1 MYGGG
6 VDWSPP
12 SLRPDAWVHPG
23 VSEGLCGARAWSAP
37 RRLLPW
43 CEGPSTFPSTSG
55 RGTPQATS
63 SQSLRLRSFPGDR
76 AAPPM
81 AEKGPCPGLDAS
93 LRSEDLLSDMEPLPL
108 SAPATPAQPFGSEVT
123 AQLYTS
129 LRRSRQAELDA
140 CSQLQP
146 PDLDALAE
154 ELNRTLSV
162 GVEASARR
170 KGGESRH
177 VAEMETVRS
186 HLRTMLQDSRELPSA
201 GGALGL
207 GLAEQ
212 KDDDSFE
219 SDSTTALLAARPLQE
234 LSPPGSVCGLEELFP
249 RYASLRLGTPPEP
262 APATEPQLL
271 KEALAKE
278 RARRKHCER
287 HVQGLQSRALELQQQ
302 LAAAIS
308 ADMKKDS
315 MIEQLDKTLAKVVEG
330 WNRQE
335 AERTE
340 LLRGLQ
346 AEKEAVQRA
355 LSEQQETASQLEVR
369 LEQALEALSREQQAA
384 SQQREEAALLQEEK
398 AGLLRSLEA
407 ERQRGGG
414 LQVEREHGQRQLE
427 ALRATLEE
435 QQASWAQRECQLE
448 QRCQALQDESARQLE
463 REKAA
468 VQREA
473 QRAADAQQVLASV
486 QADAQRLESELEAA
500 RSERDGLQ
508 MEISLVKA
516 RCEAQKAKLEA
527 ELKVALEQQVTERL
541 ARVHED
547 SLRQTGAM
555 REQHRKQLLDLSGH
569 HEREL
574 GSQLAQ
580 FRAEL
585 AEREERQRRLVEDYE
600 LRLARQEE
608 LARELQAGKWRLEAQ
623 RADMVARLQAMMQSH
638 WNEALRVL
646 TGDSSSQSPAKGP
659 RQPSVSDATSRSE
672 PERLGQPPSLAPPG
686 KPESWQED
694 PCSGAGDG
702 DGGGWAF
709 VQAVPLQPVTQRSS
723 LPVARG
729 PERFLPLAPSGC
741 VSVELAQLLNQ
752 SLRSQRGFQ
761 PLEPQLDDSASPG
774 LSSHPPH
781 LAEHPYP
788 EDEGGPSDGET
799 PPNSSLESGGQVPPS
814 QLHPEL
820 QYYMALLLEQMP
832 SDPPRQEGPG
842 GEGQAQPHTHP
853 GLAREDPPSLWE
865 TLRPHGPQRATP
877 TAAVQKTKVPLAKAS
892 YGQRNLD
899 PPSPPQCPAGGEGG
913 VLSPRQMAEVS
924 RLLRLYQAKGRVA
937 PSSEELFTYLRSG
950 DSSGPDVKGD
960 GGHVKPAARRNLD
973 PRLPEAGR
981 REVGPPRRPAG
992 ARPGPEKTHG
1002 AAKGGR
1008 KAAQL
1013 GARTG
1018 KGGGVWR

>member
-1 MYGGG
+1 
-6 VDWSPP
+6 
-12 SLRPDAWVHPG
+12 
-23 VSEGLCGARAWSAP
+23 
-37 RRLLPW
+37 
-43 CEGPSTFPSTSG
+43 
-55 RGTPQATS
+55 
-63 SQSLRLRSFPGDR
+63 
-76 AAPPM
+76 M

-123 AQLYTS
+123 AQLYAS

-186 HLRTMLQDSRELPSA
+186 RLRTMLQDSRELPSERR
-201 GGALGL
+201 GDG
-207 GLAEQ
+207 
-212 KDDDSFE
+212 SVE

-262 APATEPQLL
+262 APSTEPQLL

-355 LSEQQETASQLEVR
+355 LSEQQELEVR
-369 LEQALEALSREQQAA
+369 LEQAQEALSQEQQAA
-384 SQQREEAALLQEEK
+384 SQQREEAQEEK

-407 ERQRGGG
+407 ERQRGRG

-427 ALRATLEE
+427 VLRATLEE
-435 QQASWAQRECQLE
+435 QQAGWAQRERQLE
-448 QRCQALQDESARQLE
+448 QRCQALQDESAGQLE

-468 VQREA
+468 VQWEA

-486 QADAQRLESELEAA
+486 QANAQRLESELEAA

-547 SLRQTGAM
+547 SLRQT
-555 REQHRKQLLDLSGH
+555 
-569 HEREL
+569 
-574 GSQLAQ
+574 
-580 FRAEL
+580 
-585 AEREERQRRLVEDYE
+585 
-600 LRLARQEE
+600 
-608 LARELQAGKWRLEAQ
+608 
-623 RADMVARLQAMMQSH
+623 
-638 WNEALRVL
+638 
-646 TGDSSSQSPAKGP
+646 
-659 RQPSVSDATSRSE
+659 
-672 PERLGQPPSLAPPG
+672 
-686 KPESWQED
+686 
-694 PCSGAGDG
+694 
-702 DGGGWAF
+702 
-709 VQAVPLQPVTQRSS
+709 
-723 LPVARG
+723 
-729 PERFLPLAPSGC
+729 
-741 VSVELAQLLNQ
+741 AQL
-752 SLRSQRGFQ
+752 
-761 PLEPQLDDSASPG
+761 
-774 LSSHPPH
+774 
-781 LAEHPYP
+781 
-788 EDEGGPSDGET
+788 
-799 PPNSSLESGGQVPPS
+799 
-814 QLHPEL
+814 
-820 QYYMALLLEQMP
+820 
-832 SDPPRQEGPG
+832 
-842 GEGQAQPHTHP
+842 
-853 GLAREDPPSLWE
+853 
-865 TLRPHGPQRATP
+865 
-877 TAAVQKTKVPLAKAS
+877 
-892 YGQRNLD
+892 
-899 PPSPPQCPAGGEGG
+899 PAGGAG
-913 VLSPRQMAEVS
+913 PRALPAPGAQRV
-924 RLLRLYQAKGRVA
+924 RLR
-937 PSSEELFTYLRSG
+937 
-950 DSSGPDVKGD
+950 
-960 GGHVKPAARRNLD
+960 
-973 PRLPEAGR
+973 
-981 REVGPPRRPAG
+981 
-992 ARPGPEKTHG
+992 
-1002 AAKGGR
+1002 
-1008 KAAQL
+1008 
-1013 GARTG
+1013 
-1018 KGGGVWR
+1018 

>member
-1 MYGGG
+1 
-6 VDWSPP
+6 
-12 SLRPDAWVHPG
+12 
-23 VSEGLCGARAWSAP
+23 
-37 RRLLPW
+37 
-43 CEGPSTFPSTSG
+43 
-55 RGTPQATS
+55 
-63 SQSLRLRSFPGDR
+63 
-76 AAPPM
+76 M

-123 AQLYTS
+123 AQLYAS
-129 LRRSRQAELDA
+129 LHRSRQAELDA

-146 PDLDALAE
+146 PDLEALAE
-154 ELNRTLSV
+154 ELSRTLSA

-170 KGGESRH
+170 KQGGESRH

-186 HLRTMLQDSRELPSA
+186 RLRTMLQDSRELPPA

-207 GLAEQ
+207 GTVER
-212 KDDDSFE
+212 KDDDDSFE

-234 LSPPGSVCGLEELFP
+234 LSPPGSACGLEELFP
-249 RYASLRLGTPPEP
+249 RYASLRLGTPREP
-262 APATEPQLL
+262 VPATEPLLL

-287 HVQGLQSRALELQQQ
+287 HVQGLQSRALDLQQQ

-346 AEKEAVQRA
+346 AEKEAAQRA
-355 LSEQQETASQLEVR
+355 LSEQRERVSQLEAR
-369 LEQALEALSREQQAA
+369 LEQALEDLSREQQAA
-384 SQQREEAALLQEEK
+384 SQQREEAAALEEEK

-407 ERQRGGG
+407 EHQRGRG
-414 LQVEREHGQRQLE
+414 LQAEREQGQHQLE
-427 ALRATLEE
+427 ALRAMLEE
-435 QQASWAQRECQLE
+435 QQAGWAQRERQLE
-448 QRCQALQDESARQLE
+448 QRCQALRDESAGQLE

-473 QRAADAQQVLASV
+473 QRAADAQQVLASA
-486 QADAQRLESELEAA
+486 QADSQRLESELEAV

-555 REQHRKQLLDLSGH
+555 REQHRKQLLELSGH

-608 LARELQAGKWRLEAQ
+608 AARELQAGKWRLEAQ

-646 TGDSSSQSPAKGP
+646 TGDPSSQSPAKGP
-659 RQPSVSDATSRSE
+659 RQPPVSDAASLSE
-672 PERLGQPPSLAPPG
+672 PERLGQPPSPALPG
-686 KPESWQED
+686 KLESWQGD
-694 PCSGAGDG
+694 PCSGAGDSEA
-702 DGGGWAF
+702 GGWAF
-709 VQAVPLQPVTQRSS
+709 AQAVPLQPVSQRSS
-723 LPVARG
+723 LPAARG

-741 VSVELAQLLNQ
+741 VSAELAELLNQ
-752 SLRSQRGFQ
+752 SLRSQPGFQ
-761 PLEPQLDDSASPG
+761 PLEPQLDDSAGPG
-774 LSSHPPH
+774 LSLHPPH
-781 LAEHPYP
+781 LAEHPYL

-799 PPNSSLESGGQVPPS
+799 PPNSSLESGGQVPPG

-832 SDPPRQEGPG
+832 SDPHSQERPG
-842 GEGQAQPHTHP
+842 GKSPPRPTGQAQP
-853 GLAREDPPSLWE
+853 
-865 TLRPHGPQRATP
+865 Q
-877 TAAVQKTKVPLAKAS
+877 
-892 YGQRNLD
+892 GQ
-899 PPSPPQCPAGGEGG
+899 PGGEGG
-913 VLSPRQMAEVS
+913 VLSPRQVAEVS

-937 PSSEELFTYLRSG
+937 PSSEELFAYLRSG

-960 GGHVKPAARRNLD
+960 GGHVNPAARRNLD

-981 REVGPPRRPAG
+981 REVGPHRRPSSG
-992 ARPGPEKTHG
+992 RPGPEKTHG
-1002 AAKGGR
+1002 PSKGGR

-1013 GARTG
+1013 GPRAGR
-1018 KGGGVWR
+1018 GGGVWR

>member
-1 MYGGG
+1 
-6 VDWSPP
+6 
-12 SLRPDAWVHPG
+12 
-23 VSEGLCGARAWSAP
+23 
-37 RRLLPW
+37 
-43 CEGPSTFPSTSG
+43 
-55 RGTPQATS
+55 
-63 SQSLRLRSFPGDR
+63 
-76 AAPPM
+76 M

-123 AQLYTS
+123 AQLYAS

-154 ELNRTLSV
+154 ELSRTLSA

-186 HLRTMLQDSRELPSA
+186 HLRTMLQDSRELPPA

-207 GLAEQ
+207 GTAQQ

-234 LSPPGSVCGLEELFP
+234 LSSPGSVCGLEELFP

-262 APATEPQLL
+262 APTTEPLLL

-355 LSEQQETASQLEVR
+355 QSEQQERASQLEAR

-384 SQQREEAALLQEEK
+384 SQQREEAAALQEEK

-407 ERQRGGG
+407 ERQRGRG
-414 LQVEREHGQRQLE
+414 LQAEREHGQRQLE

-435 QQASWAQRECQLE
+435 QQAGWAQRERQLE
-448 QRCQALQDESARQLE
+448 QRCQALQDESAGQLE

-555 REQHRKQLLDLSGH
+555 REQHRKQLLELSGH

-608 LARELQAGKWRLEAQ
+608 TARELQAGKWRLEAQ

-659 RQPSVSDATSRSE
+659 RQPPVSATASLSE
-672 PERLGQPPSLAPPG
+672 PERLGQPPSPTPPG

-694 PCSGAGDG
+694 PRGGGGGDG
-702 DGGGWAF
+702 EGGGWAF
-709 VQAVPLQPVTQRSS
+709 AQAVPLQPVTQRSS
-723 LPVARG
+723 LPPARG

-741 VSVELAQLLNQ
+741 VSAELAQLLNQ
-752 SLRSQRGFQ
+752 SLLSQPGFQ
-761 PLEPQLDDSASPG
+761 PLEPQLDDSAGPG

-799 PPNSSLESGGQVPPS
+799 PPNSSLESGGRVLPG

-820 QYYMALLLEQMP
+820 QYYMSLLLEQMP
-832 SDPPRQEGPG
+832 SDAPRQEGPG
-842 GEGQAQPHTHP
+842 GESPPRPTGQAQPHTQP
-853 GLAREDPPSLWE
+853 GSARDDHPSLWD
-865 TLRPHGPQRATP
+865 TLRPHGPQRAP
-877 TAAVQKTKVPLAKAS
+877 HTAAVQKTKVPLARAS
-892 YGQRNLD
+892 YGQRNLE
-899 PPSPPQCPAGGEGG
+899 PPSPPQRPAGGEGG
-913 VLSPRQMAEVS
+913 VLSPRQVAEVS

-937 PSSEELFTYLRSG
+937 PSSEELFAYLRSG

-960 GGHVKPAARRNLD
+960 GGHVHPPARRNLD

-981 REVGPPRRPAG
+981 REVGPPRRPSST
-992 ARPGPEKTHG
+992 RPGPEKTHG
-1002 AAKGGR
+1002 PAKGGR

-1013 GARTG
+1013 GTRAS

>member
-1 MYGGG
+1 
-6 VDWSPP
+6 
-12 SLRPDAWVHPG
+12 
-23 VSEGLCGARAWSAP
+23 
-37 RRLLPW
+37 
-43 CEGPSTFPSTSG
+43 
-55 RGTPQATS
+55 
-63 SQSLRLRSFPGDR
+63 
-76 AAPPM
+76 M

-123 AQLYTS
+123 AQLYAS

-154 ELNRTLSV
+154 ELSRTLSA

-170 KGGESRH
+170 KRGGGT
-177 VAEMETVRS
+177 VGAELCWPVRGPPNP
-186 HLRTMLQDSRELPSA
+186 LPDFS
-201 GGALGL
+201 
-207 GLAEQ
+207 
-212 KDDDSFE
+212 
-219 SDSTTALLAARPLQE
+219 ARPLQE
-234 LSPPGSVCGLEELFP
+234 LSSPGSVCGLEELFP

-262 APATEPQLL
+262 APTTEPLLL

-355 LSEQQETASQLEVR
+355 QSEQQELEAR

-384 SQQREEAALLQEEK
+384 SQQREEAAALQEEK

-407 ERQRGGG
+407 ERQRGRG
-414 LQVEREHGQRQLE
+414 LQAEREHGQRQLE

-435 QQASWAQRECQLE
+435 QQAGWAQRERQLE
-448 QRCQALQDESARQLE
+448 QRCQALQDESAGQLE

-555 REQHRKQLLDLSGH
+555 REQHRKQLLELSGH

-608 LARELQAGKWRLEAQ
+608 AARELQAGKWRLEAQ

-659 RQPSVSDATSRSE
+659 RQVSARGTQESWLPAPHS
-672 PERLGQPPSLAPPG
+672 PPRLPFPLPWLTPSL
-686 KPESWQED
+686 S
-694 PCSGAGDG
+694 
-702 DGGGWAF
+702 
-709 VQAVPLQPVTQRSS
+709 
-723 LPVARG
+723 
-729 PERFLPLAPSGC
+729 
-741 VSVELAQLLNQ
+741 
-752 SLRSQRGFQ
+752 
-761 PLEPQLDDSASPG
+761 
-774 LSSHPPH
+774 
-781 LAEHPYP
+781 
-788 EDEGGPSDGET
+788 
-799 PPNSSLESGGQVPPS
+799 
-814 QLHPEL
+814 
-820 QYYMALLLEQMP
+820 
-832 SDPPRQEGPG
+832 
-842 GEGQAQPHTHP
+842 
-853 GLAREDPPSLWE
+853 
-865 TLRPHGPQRATP
+865 
-877 TAAVQKTKVPLAKAS
+877 
-892 YGQRNLD
+892 
-899 PPSPPQCPAGGEGG
+899 AGGEGG
-913 VLSPRQMAEVS
+913 VLSPRQVAEVS

-937 PSSEELFTYLRSG
+937 PSSEELFAYLRSG
-950 DSSGPDVKGD
+950 DSSG
-960 GGHVKPAARRNLD
+960 
-973 PRLPEAGR
+973 
-981 REVGPPRRPAG
+981 
-992 ARPGPEKTHG
+992 
-1002 AAKGGR
+1002 
-1008 KAAQL
+1008 
-1013 GARTG
+1013 
-1018 KGGGVWR
+1018 

>member
-1 MYGGG
+1 
-6 VDWSPP
+6 
-12 SLRPDAWVHPG
+12 
-23 VSEGLCGARAWSAP
+23 
-37 RRLLPW
+37 
-43 CEGPSTFPSTSG
+43 
-55 RGTPQATS
+55 
-63 SQSLRLRSFPGDR
+63 
-76 AAPPM
+76 M

-123 AQLYTS
+123 AQLYAS

-154 ELNRTLSV
+154 ELSRTLSA

-186 HLRTMLQDSRELPSA
+186 HLRTMLQDSRDLPPGEW
-201 GGALGL
+201 GGGHSPPR
-207 GLAEQ
+207 

-262 APATEPQLL
+262 APTTEPLLL

-278 RARRKHCER
+278 RHCER

-355 LSEQQETASQLEVR
+355 LSEQQEVSGEPLEAR
-369 LEQALEALSREQQAA
+369 LEQALEVLSREQQAA
-384 SQQREEAALLQEEK
+384 SQQQEEAAALQEEK

-407 ERQRGGG
+407 ERQRGRG
-414 LQVEREHGQRQLE
+414 LQAEREHGQRQLE

-435 QQASWAQRECQLE
+435 QQAGWAQRERQLE
-448 QRCQALQDESARQLE
+448 QRCQALQDESAGQLE

-486 QADAQRLESELEAA
+486 QANAQRLESELEAA
-500 RSERDGLQ
+500 QSERDGLQ

-555 REQHRKQLLDLSGH
+555 REQHR
-569 HEREL
+569 
-574 GSQLAQ
+574 
-580 FRAEL
+580 
-585 AEREERQRRLVEDYE
+585 Y
-600 LRLARQEE
+600 
-608 LARELQAGKWRLEAQ
+608 
-623 RADMVARLQAMMQSH
+623 
-638 WNEALRVL
+638 
-646 TGDSSSQSPAKGP
+646 
-659 RQPSVSDATSRSE
+659 
-672 PERLGQPPSLAPPG
+672 
-686 KPESWQED
+686 
-694 PCSGAGDG
+694 
-702 DGGGWAF
+702 
-709 VQAVPLQPVTQRSS
+709 
-723 LPVARG
+723 
-729 PERFLPLAPSGC
+729 
-741 VSVELAQLLNQ
+741 
-752 SLRSQRGFQ
+752 
-761 PLEPQLDDSASPG
+761 
-774 LSSHPPH
+774 
-781 LAEHPYP
+781 
-788 EDEGGPSDGET
+788 
-799 PPNSSLESGGQVPPS
+799 PPNSSS
-814 QLHPEL
+814 
-820 QYYMALLLEQMP
+820 
-832 SDPPRQEGPG
+832 
-842 GEGQAQPHTHP
+842 
-853 GLAREDPPSLWE
+853 
-865 TLRPHGPQRATP
+865 HGH
-877 TAAVQKTKVPLAKAS
+877 
-892 YGQRNLD
+892 
-899 PPSPPQCPAGGEGG
+899 
-913 VLSPRQMAEVS
+913 AE
-924 RLLRLYQAKGRVA
+924 
-937 PSSEELFTYLRSG
+937 
-950 DSSGPDVKGD
+950 
-960 GGHVKPAARRNLD
+960 
-973 PRLPEAGR
+973 
-981 REVGPPRRPAG
+981 
-992 ARPGPEKTHG
+992 
-1002 AAKGGR
+1002 
-1008 KAAQL
+1008 
-1013 GARTG
+1013 
-1018 KGGGVWR
+1018 

>member
-1 MYGGG
+1 
-6 VDWSPP
+6 
-12 SLRPDAWVHPG
+12 
-23 VSEGLCGARAWSAP
+23 
-37 RRLLPW
+37 
-43 CEGPSTFPSTSG
+43 
-55 RGTPQATS
+55 
-63 SQSLRLRSFPGDR
+63 
-76 AAPPM
+76 M

-123 AQLYTS
+123 AQLYAS

-170 KGGESRH
+170 KQGGESRH

-186 HLRTMLQDSRELPSA
+186 RLRTMLQDSRELPSA

-207 GLAEQ
+207 GTAERRG
-212 KDDDSFE
+212 DGSVE

-262 APATEPQLL
+262 APSTEPQLL

-355 LSEQQETASQLEVR
+355 LSEQQERALQLEVR
-369 LEQALEALSREQQAA
+369 LEQAQEALSQEQQAA
-384 SQQREEAALLQEEK
+384 SQQREEAAVLQEEK

-407 ERQRGGG
+407 ERQRGRG

-427 ALRATLEE
+427 VLRATLEE
-435 QQASWAQRECQLE
+435 QQAGWAQRERQLE
-448 QRCQALQDESARQLE
+448 QRCQALQDESAGQLE

-468 VQREA
+468 VQWEA

-486 QADAQRLESELEAA
+486 QANAQRLESELEAA

-555 REQHRKQLLDLSGH
+555 REQHRKQLLELSGH

-580 FRAEL
+580 FRVEL

-608 LARELQAGKWRLEAQ
+608 SVRELQAGKWRLEAQ

-659 RQPSVSDATSRSE
+659 RQPPHLFVPQQPSDAASRSE
-672 PERLGQPPSLAPPG
+672 PEHLGQPPSPAPPG

-702 DGGGWAF
+702 EGGGWAF
-709 VQAVPLQPVTQRSS
+709 AQAVPLQPVTQRSS

-752 SLRSQRGFQ
+752 SLRSQLGFQ

-799 PPNSSLESGGQVPPS
+799 PPNSSLESGGQVPPG

-842 GEGQAQPHTHP
+842 GESPPRPTGQAQPHTHP
-853 GLAREDPPSLWE
+853 GLALEDHPSLWE
-865 TLRPHGPQRATP
+865 TLRPHGPQRAPP
-877 TAAVQKTKVPLAKAS
+877 TSAVQKTKVPLAKAS
-892 YGQRNLD
+892 YRQRNLD
-899 PPSPPQCPAGGEGG
+899 PPSPPQRPAGGEGG
-913 VLSPRQMAEVS
+913 ILSPRQMAEVS

-937 PSSEELFTYLRSG
+937 PSSEELFAYLRSG

-1002 AAKGGR
+1002 VAKGGR

>member
-1 MYGGG
+1 
-6 VDWSPP
+6 
-12 SLRPDAWVHPG
+12 
-23 VSEGLCGARAWSAP
+23 
-37 RRLLPW
+37 
-43 CEGPSTFPSTSG
+43 
-55 RGTPQATS
+55 
-63 SQSLRLRSFPGDR
+63 
-76 AAPPM
+76 M
-81 AEKGPCPGLDAS
+81 AEKGPCPGLGAS

-123 AQLYTS
+123 AQLYAS

-140 CSQLQP
+140 CSQLRP
-146 PDLDALAE
+146 PELDALAE
-154 ELNRTLSV
+154 ELSRTLSA

-186 HLRTMLQDSRELPSA
+186 HLRTMLQDSRELPPA

-207 GLAEQ
+207 GTAER

-234 LSPPGSVCGLEELFP
+234 LSPPGSLCGLEELFP

-262 APATEPQLL
+262 APATEPLLL

-346 AEKEAVQRA
+346 AEKAAGQRA
-355 LSEQQETASQLEVR
+355 LSEQQERAAQLEAR

-384 SQQREEAALLQEEK
+384 SQQREEAAALEEK

-407 ERQRGGG
+407 ERQRGRG
-414 LQVEREHGQRQLE
+414 LQAERAHGQRQLE

-435 QQASWAQRECQLE
+435 QQAGWAQRERQLE
-448 QRCQALQDESARQLE
+448 QRCQALQDESAGQLE

-473 QRAADAQQVLASV
+473 QRAADAQQVLAAA

-555 REQHRKQLLDLSGH
+555 REQHRKQLLELSGH

-585 AEREERQRRLVEDYE
+585 GEREERQRRLVEDYE

-608 LARELQAGKWRLEAQ
+608 AARELQAGKWRLEAQ

-659 RQPSVSDATSRSE
+659 RQQPPVSAAASLSE
-672 PERLGQPPSLAPPG
+672 PERLGQPPSPAPPG
-686 KPESWQED
+686 KPD
-694 PCSGAGDG
+694 PRGGGGAGDG
-702 DGGGWAF
+702 EGGGWAF
-709 VQAVPLQPVTQRSS
+709 AQAVPLQPVTQRSS
-723 LPVARG
+723 LAPARG
-729 PERFLPLAPSGC
+729 PERFPPLAPGGG
-741 VSVELAQLLNQ
+741 VSAELAQLLNQ
-752 SLRSQRGFQ
+752 SLLSQPGFQ
-761 PLEPQLDDSASPG
+761 PLEPQLDDSAGPG
-774 LSSHPPH
+774 LSSRPPP
-781 LAEHPYP
+781 LAEPPYP
-788 EDEGGPSDGET
+788 EDEGGASDGET
-799 PPNSSLESGGQVPPS
+799 PPSSSLESGGRVP
-814 QLHPEL
+814 PEL
-820 QYYMALLLEQMP
+820 QYYMSLLLEQMP
-832 SDPPRQEGPG
+832 SDAPRQEGPG
-842 GEGQAQPHTHP
+842 GESPPRPTGQAQPHTQP
-853 GLAREDPPSLWE
+853 GSARDHPPSLWE
-865 TLRPHGPQRATP
+865 PLRPHGPPRAP
-877 TAAVQKTKVPLAKAS
+877 PAAAAVQKTKVPLARAS
-892 YGQRNLD
+892 YGQRNLE
-899 PPSPPQCPAGGEGG
+899 PPSPPQRPAGGEGG
-913 VLSPRQMAEVS
+913 VLSPRQVAEVS
-924 RLLRLYQAKGRVA
+924 RLLRLHQAKGRVA
-937 PSSEELFTYLRSG
+937 PSSEELLAYLRSG
-950 DSSGPDVKGD
+950 DGSGPDVKGD
-960 GGHVKPAARRNLD
+960 GSQVNPSARRNLD

-981 REVGPPRRPAG
+981 REVGPPRRPSG
-992 ARPGPEKTHG
+992 PRPGPEKTHG
-1002 AAKGGR
+1002 PAKGGR

-1013 GARTG
+1013 GARPS

>member
-1 MYGGG
+1 
-6 VDWSPP
+6 
-12 SLRPDAWVHPG
+12 
-23 VSEGLCGARAWSAP
+23 
-37 RRLLPW
+37 
-43 CEGPSTFPSTSG
+43 
-55 RGTPQATS
+55 
-63 SQSLRLRSFPGDR
+63 
-76 AAPPM
+76 M

-123 AQLYTS
+123 AQLYAS
-129 LRRSRQAELDA
+129 LHRSRQAELDA

-146 PDLDALAE
+146 PDLEALAE
-154 ELNRTLSV
+154 ELSRTLSA

-170 KGGESRH
+170 KQGGESRH

-186 HLRTMLQDSRELPSA
+186 RLRTMLQDSRELPPA

-207 GLAEQ
+207 GTVER
-212 KDDDSFE
+212 KDDDDSFE

-234 LSPPGSVCGLEELFP
+234 LSPPGSACGLEELFP
-249 RYASLRLGTPPEP
+249 RYASLRLGTPREP
-262 APATEPQLL
+262 VPATEPLLL

-287 HVQGLQSRALELQQQ
+287 HVQGLQSRALDLQQQ

-346 AEKEAVQRA
+346 AEKEAAQRA
-355 LSEQQETASQLEVR
+355 LSEQRERVSQLEAR
-369 LEQALEALSREQQAA
+369 LEQALEDLSREQQAA
-384 SQQREEAALLQEEK
+384 SQQREEAAALEEEK

-407 ERQRGGG
+407 EHQRGRG
-414 LQVEREHGQRQLE
+414 LQAEREQGQHQLE
-427 ALRATLEE
+427 ALRAMLEE
-435 QQASWAQRECQLE
+435 QQAGWAQRERQLE
-448 QRCQALQDESARQLE
+448 QRCQALRDESAGQLE

-473 QRAADAQQVLASV
+473 QRAADAQQVLASA
-486 QADAQRLESELEAA
+486 QADSQRLESELEAV

-555 REQHRKQLLDLSGH
+555 REQHRKQLLELSGH

-608 LARELQAGKWRLEAQ
+608 AARELQAGKWRLEAQ

-646 TGDSSSQSPAKGP
+646 TGDPSSQSPAKGP
-659 RQPSVSDATSRSE
+659 RQPPVSDAASLSE
-672 PERLGQPPSLAPPG
+672 PERLGQPPSPALPG
-686 KPESWQED
+686 KLESWQGD
-694 PCSGAGDG
+694 PCSGAGDSEA
-702 DGGGWAF
+702 GGWAF
-709 VQAVPLQPVTQRSS
+709 AQAVPLQPVSQRSS
-723 LPVARG
+723 LPAARG

-741 VSVELAQLLNQ
+741 VSAELAELLNQ
-752 SLRSQRGFQ
+752 SLRSQPGFQ
-761 PLEPQLDDSASPG
+761 PLEPQLDDSAGPG
-774 LSSHPPH
+774 LSLHPPH
-781 LAEHPYP
+781 LAEHPYL

-799 PPNSSLESGGQVPPS
+799 PPNSSLESGGQVPPG

-832 SDPPRQEGPG
+832 SDPHSQERPG
-842 GEGQAQPHTHP
+842 GKSPPRPTGQAQPQGQP
-853 GLAREDPPSLWE
+853 GLAREDHPSLWE
-865 TLRPHGPQRATP
+865 TLRPHGPQRAPP

-892 YGQRNLD
+892 YGQRILE
-899 PPSPPQCPAGGEGG
+899 PPSPPQRPAGGEGG
-913 VLSPRQMAEVS
+913 VLSPRQVAEVS

-937 PSSEELFTYLRSG
+937 PSSEELFAYLRSG

-960 GGHVKPAARRNLD
+960 GGHVNPAARRNLD

-981 REVGPPRRPAG
+981 REVGPHRRPSSG
-992 ARPGPEKTHG
+992 RPGPEKTHG
-1002 AAKGGR
+1002 PSKGGR

-1013 GARTG
+1013 GPRAGR
-1018 KGGGVWR
+1018 GGGVWR

>member
-1 MYGGG
+1 MLVAWLGPPLTALCPPNPRTPRVCLEPEPGVPPGGCCPG
-6 VDWSPP
+6 VRDPAPSPP
-12 SLRPDAWVHPG
+12 PLAGDKFPVPSAALFPRQ
-23 VSEGLCGARAWSAP
+23 AR
-37 RRLLPW
+37 
-43 CEGPSTFPSTSG
+43 G
-55 RGTPQATS
+55 
-63 SQSLRLRSFPGDR
+63 
-76 AAPPM
+76 PPM

-170 KGGESRH
+170 KQGGESRH

-186 HLRTMLQDSRELPSA
+186 RLRTMLQDSRELPSA

-207 GLAEQ
+207 GLAER

-435 QQASWAQRECQLE
+435 QQAGWAQRERQLE

-463 REKAA
+463 REKVA

-659 RQPSVSDATSRSE
+659 RQPPVSDATSRSE
-672 PERLGQPPSLAPPG
+672 PERLGQPPSPAPPG

-853 GLAREDPPSLWE
+853 G
-865 TLRPHGPQRATP
+865 
-877 TAAVQKTKVPLAKAS
+877 
-892 YGQRNLD
+892 
-899 PPSPPQCPAGGEGG
+899 GEGG

-981 REVGPPRRPAG
+981 REVGPPPAPGRRPA
-992 ARPGPEKTHG
+992 RP
-1002 AAKGGR
+1002 
-1008 KAAQL
+1008 
-1013 GARTG
+1013 
-1018 KGGGVWR
+1018 